1 MHGFDTSN
9 PIGGLDLDSVAQNV
23 EDTDYVY
30 ALNVRNA
37 INNAARGNSLTNIQ
51 GNVDITKYTLPYGST
66 STLPNGQNKC
76 IGAFEDTKYN
86 TVIFCVW
93 NSNGEHQIL
102 RYYRNKTSPANPYGE
117 VQQIIS
123 YDFGWNKDTRIT
135 SGNIVYGDPQ
145 GTGAGDLFYWCDP
158 VPKKINLDKANICEK
173 YKSWNVYLPLSK
185 AGSSYFFQVVVR
197 RFDNNAPIASINVNI
212 APNLTIEQM
221 FASLAQQINAGLGQ
235 YITADACDCKLTITE
250 DAVNAYN
257 IVFTN
262 TDFYV
267 VPENWYGL
275 NLIDRFFDRCKWQP
289 MNAPQGTYMQDV
301 NFLPNYVKRKV
312 FQFRLEYIYDDG
324 EQSALGVWSQI
335 PIDNLACNGTSN
347 EALNY
352 IDVDFNDTELT
363 NATTLVLLK
372 CVRFVARELN
382 TGNDRA
388 VIDLEPCEFL
398 DLVNGNK
405 VAHFKFYNNIISNA
419 IDPVLAAK
427 LFDNVPL
434 EVNAEEFVK
443 NRMIEGGIKEGYDA
457 PECPKATYTIDFEQN
472 PNPTLYRVKFKVRI
486 LTYGLGDAEQG
497 SSGTGRNFNSAFP
510 NYKKYP
516 FWISSDPSTVYALNR
531 GGIFHDTTRTDN
543 NFPFFGGGGFGSGAG
558 GDFGIRSGMETDFD
572 QRIPEGGFPIYAAG
586 TPYFGIS
593 RQISVDLPVDGVG
606 ALETSTQARRDAI
619 GNYLYC
625 NGGSCGDL
633 YSEVEILLPAGEYV
647 FRVASHWCSFGDV
660 LNKGFMYDLSA
671 GQNYQKTSTN
681 VHGCFDPNGNWVK
694 EKEIR
699 ITVNSDIP
707 NGGTFLVMDLAP
719 PHDFTVTDT
728 GQPDI
733 WQPINLYLFDS
744 LGNSDINSDSFTGVA
759 VEKAGAFY
767 QALQGWYDG
776 CTTDHN
782 GYFFGITVL
791 NSVSFLVIRALSG
804 QNPNAPTLPITI
816 LTDSAVIYYGSLTDV
831 FTKTTMPYNWNSNST
846 PPTGNGY
853 SLVYGAV
860 ATDTPDAR
868 NMCSTFING
877 NVLNSNGDAVSGV
890 LAVYENGKTG
900 VTLQDG
906 SYSIIAWADMVT
918 ANLAAFATNNTRLPA
933 PNRLVDDLIFQLSVF
948 CQPVYPNGQSINI
961 DIDPFGPN
969 PSQYNPTNPYIVAD
983 FIIDENNNPALKARK
998 RGGQYIDGIRYYDN
1012 AGRLCSVARL
1022 FDIYIPFETEDLNK
1036 YFPNQYAPNT
1046 YIQGKPV
1053 ISWALDPN
1061 YNPPEWAA
1069 FYQFVRTKNLIYGRY
1084 LQWVANQVTYLS
1096 AVETDN
1102 TPEIE
1107 TAYANGDATAIKI
1120 SISNIIS
1127 YQSANNDSQVGYT
1140 FEQGDRLRLM
1150 ADRTVQFYQG
1160 VNDFEITSYDE
1171 TTQSVIVKITSASV
1185 QITSGCL
1192 LEIFNPK
1199 SVATDDEQIL
1209 YEVGEVYKCTAPN
1222 TPNNQHS
1229 VTSGTF
1235 TNGDTYWRGR
1245 LIIVNDSE
1253 TKFAAAYPVTIEDA
1267 SVSDFYP
1274 SDAQDI
1280 GRIGLIDPNF
1290 KQIYRPMLMR
1300 FSNQFIPST
1309 AVNGLSSFEE
1319 LNAKE
1324 LDRAD
1329 GQIQRFIFTQ
1339 NNLVVIGSRREV
1351 SNYIQRIT
1359 AYQAASNTGVLSLSD
1374 SFLGTDYV
1382 HSQQLGTDLPA
1393 SVCTQSGKIFGWTN
1407 YMANAW
1413 KYQGDGEVVI
1423 SDAKVAAFFKQLSD
1437 EGITD
1442 AVAVYDRYHEEYI
1455 LTYWRKRNQILLVSN
1470 STPVSGGYDI
1480 RLIVT
1485 GNYPELYS
1493 TVEVQLLPNGKSY
1506 TGEVT
1511 SIDGAFIV
1519 VRVLTTDTIRLVPLS
1534 TVNLI
1539 YSLPETI
1546 VWFEGNDYT
1555 KGNKWI
1561 SFRSYTPENYCAL
1574 GDEVVSFKD
1583 GYLWIQ
1589 DKSATRNNFFT
1600 AQYDTVFTPMFNAV
1614 PQTPKV
1620 WHSFN
1625 IKQYQANGG
1634 CDWSATMTNLN
1645 NQLSRIN
1652 KANWRQLEEF
1662 WYTPCKRDLTDDSVP
1677 AQTRIVNGRMMRSST
1692 LELRL
1697 ANDYTG
1703 ELFLNEVV
1711 ARYQIS
1717 ERSTK

>member
-51 GNVDITKYTLPYGST
+51 GNVDITKYTLPYGSS

-123 YDFGWNKDTRIT
+123 YDFGWTKDTRIT

-372 CVRFVARELN
+372 RVRFVARELN

-419 IDPVLAAK
+419 IDPALAAK

-457 PECPKATYTIDFEQN
+457 PECITADYTIDFEEKQN
-472 PNPTLYRVKFKVRI
+472 QPVYNITGLIRIFNPYMDNSDNIPPQATNPGILERRSAILY
-486 LTYGLGDAEQG
+486 
-497 SSGTGRNFNSAFP
+497 
-510 NYKKYP
+510 
-516 FWISSDPSTVYALNR
+516 
-531 GGIFHDTTRTDN
+531 DTTMVDTGQTAY
-543 NFPFFGGGGFGSGAG
+543 PFFGGSYYSNSAIEINS
-558 GDFGIRSGMETDFD
+558 DWAYKKKKNLM
-572 QRIPEGGFPIYAAG
+572 PEGGFPVYLAG
-586 TPYFGIS
+586 TDIFTIS
-593 RQISVDLPVDGVG
+593 KQIARQDVAQLADGSFDV
-606 ALETSTQARRDAI
+606 STTVNKDKVKK
-619 GNYLYC
+619 LYTDF
-625 NGGSCGDL
+625 NANLDPQYDVFSTFELRG
-633 YSEVEILLPAGEYV
+633 VPAGEYV
-647 FRVASHWCSFGDV
+647 IRLASHWCSFDDKLG
-660 LNKGFMYDLSA
+660 KGFMYNLSA
-671 GQNYQKTSTN
+671 GRSYQTTSTYVWGVN
-681 VHGCFDPNGNWVK
+681 DFGIGGSYRYDY
-694 EKEIR
+694 EIKV
-699 ITVNSDIP
+699 TVTNSDVFVGEFIVADTILP
-707 NGGTFLVMDLAP
+707 FGNNDVNVYPTHCGYLIDANGVVDVPSLNRGVTVERALVR
-719 PHDFTVTDT
+719 
-728 GQPDI
+728 
-733 WQPINLYLFDS
+733 
-744 LGNSDINSDSFTGVA
+744 NSRFTGSSNLSY
-759 VEKAGAFY
+759 Y
-767 QALQGWYDG
+767 QQKI
-776 CTTDHN
+776 TDHN
-782 GYFFGITVL
+782 GFFYIFPAADL
-791 NSVSFLVIRALSG
+791 NNDLVIANRYEVYQLNGAGTTGLIHNSG
-804 QNPNAPTLPITI
+804 IQ
-816 LTDSAVIYYGSLTDV
+816 YYGVDGGESALYLLSQETITTNYDV
-831 FTKTTMPYNWNSNST
+831 TSNLLEIII
-846 PPTGNGY
+846 P
-853 SLVYGAV
+853 
-860 ATDTPDAR
+860 TDTPNAR
-868 NMCSTFING
+868 AGSATFIQGFVVDGNG
-877 NVLNSNGDAVSGV
+877 QGVSGV
-890 LAVYENGKTG
+890 SVVFTHGRVG
-900 VTLQDG
+900 VTASDG
-906 SYSIIAWADMVT
+906 SYSILAWNDMMYT
-918 ANLAAFATNNTRLPA
+918 TNLNARVNKRE
-933 PNRLVDDLIFQLSVF
+933 DWLIFNQTIF
-948 CQPVYPNGQSINI
+948 CFPTYPSGQSVYILI
-961 DIDPFGPN
+961 TTFGTGAGE
-969 PSQYNPTNPYIVAD
+969 YNPNNPYIVSPD
-983 FIIDENNNPALKARK
+983 FVIYDNNNPDVKALK
-998 RGGQYIDGIRYYDN
+998 RGGNYIYALRLSDN
-1012 AGRLCSVARL
+1012 AGRLTSPIKV
-1022 FDIYIPFETEDLNK
+1022 FDIYIPFITEDLNK
-1036 YFPNQYAPNT
+1036 TLPNQYAAGT
-1046 YIQGKPV
+1046 YRYGKPTINWT
-1053 ISWALDPN
+1053 ISANTIFEPWAVRAT
-1061 YNPPEWAA
+1061 WM
-1069 FYQFVRTKNLIYGRY
+1069 RTKNLIYGRY
-1084 LQWVANQVTYLS
+1084 LQWVANQVIYLS
-1096 AVETDN
+1096 AVETDLI
-1102 TPEIE
+1102 PEQE
-1107 TAYANGDATAIKI
+1107 TTYANGDATAIKI
-1120 SISNIIS
+1120 SISNIPIYAS
-1127 YQSANNDSQVGYT
+1127 NNPDSQVGYN
-1140 FEQGDRLRLM
+1140 FQQGDRLRVVSNRQL
-1150 ADRTVQFYQG
+1150 DNVQGIF
-1160 VNDFEITSYDE
+1160 DFEITSYDE
-1171 TTQSVIVKITSASV
+1171 TTQELIVKSDVAPFEI
-1185 QITSGCL
+1185 QSGSII
-1192 LEIFNPK
+1192 EIFNAK
-1199 SVATDDEQIL
+1199 TISDTSEQIFW
-1209 YEVGEVYKCTAPN
+1209 EVGEDIAIVNGVP
-1222 TPNNQHS
+1222 QQF
-1229 VTSGTF
+1229 SGTF

-1245 LIIVNDSE
+1245 TILVNDNE
-1253 TKFAAAYPVTIEDA
+1253 ENFASSYQVFVEDA

-1274 SDAQDI
+1274 SEAQDI
-1280 GRIGLIDPNF
+1280 GRVGLIDPNF

-1437 EGITD
+1437 EGVTD

-1561 SFRSYTPENYCAL
+1561 SFRSYTPENYCTL

-1583 GYLWIQ
+1583 GYIWIQ

-1600 AQYDTVFTPMFNAV
+1600 AQYDTVFTPMFNTV